1 MSSTTTIF
9 SLPEEVIVCI
19 LSFLSFKEIGDLRLV
34 SKTVKALCDAKLETA
49 KTQCM
54 RSLSQL
60 EITLESKMPAL
71 DKETHR
77 LSDPFFYI
85 HHSKLLLH
93 CVSNKFEVIPT
104 KMLDHAQIL
113 ISASRRLLTGDENS
127 FDATCL
133 IMNEQHSMIS
143 DADKILNHNFIVY
156 PEMFSQIKEE
166 KQKEEEEKHHQHSL
180 EHFMCST
187 CRTNKRTIVKL
198 VNKLE
203 AQGKAIRQINREVTR
218 MKYARMKK
226 R

>member
-1 MSSTTTIF
+1 
-9 SLPEEVIVCI
+9 
-19 LSFLSFKEIGDLRLV
+19 
-34 SKTVKALCDAKLETA
+34 
-49 KTQCM
+49 
-54 RSLSQL
+54 
-60 EITLESKMPAL
+60 
-71 DKETHR
+71 
-77 LSDPFFYI
+77 
-85 HHSKLLLH
+85 
-93 CVSNKFEVIPT
+93 
-104 KMLDHAQIL
+104 MLDHAQIL